1 MLNTVATHFAK
12 LCNPAPLDNSDFG
25 KVPNTRPEIGI
36 NVKITPTPK
45 RIFGKIINPN
55 DVIKVKFV

>member
-36 NVKITPTPK
+36 NVKITLPLK
-45 RIFGKIINPN
+45 EYL
-55 DVIKVKFV
+55 VK